1 MAAAEIHVTFFQ
13 TPAPPTDD
21 RLFETDVL
29 DVLKQQGALLLR
41 NRESSTI
48 TSEKIQQHF
57 SVLLNVTNFTQHIDL
72 SVGEKEIDAKG
83 LLKELQT
90 FFPQFVWIDV
100 RTEPVKYG
108 RRNYYFSFIPLE
120 VKTEGFPLGMNLQE
134 SLCQQFPESKNVI
147 ETATQLI
154 RQRILEK
161 HLILEEH
168 PKTIDAQNDDSHSHY
183 TMIENQIKKQEQ
195 AMEPNEQVPLQP
207 NEPTGQ
213 MDSRLLQVQEE
224 VKREKYAKERF
235 KAANEKLEVL
245 LDKLELSMI
254 HYGLSNFSQRT
265 VEEDERWDK
274 RIKIDLREYT
284 YLLQKAKYLE
294 QMWRINENLVNKSEK
309 MTVTETSLIYEREQV
324 NQIKASISPED
335 IYFVI
340 YECQV
345 IEGRVKIHEK
355 PWFRKPYVK
364 LMKLDY
370 DNLVSKA
377 AYFDLLQGESYVLKK
392 TLRQRQPKTASTVEE
407 DG

>member
-1 MAAAEIHVTFFQ
+1 MAAPEIHVTFFQ
-13 TPAPPTDD
+13 TPAPPADEC
-21 RLFETDVL
+21 LFETDIL
-29 DVLKQQGALLLR
+29 DALKQQGALLLR
-41 NRESSTI
+41 NRKSGAI
-48 TSEKIQQHF
+48 TPEKIQQHF
-57 SVLLNVTNFTQHIDL
+57 SVLLNVTNFTQHIEL
-72 SVGEKEIDAKG
+72 SVGEKEVDAKG

-120 VKTEGFPLGMNLQE
+120 VKSEGFPLGMNLQE
-134 SLCQQFPESKNVI
+134 SLYQQFPESKNVVA
-147 ETATQLI
+147 TATQLI
-154 RQRILEK
+154 QQRIIK
-161 HLILEEH
+161 NHLIQEEH
-168 PKTIDAQNDDSHSHY
+168 VETVEEQKNDSHY

-195 AMEPNEQVPLQP
+195 AMETNEKVPLPPNET
-207 NEPTGQ
+207 NGQ

-254 HYGLSNFSQRT
+254 HYGLSNFPQRT

-294 QMWRINENLVNKSEK
+294 QMWRINDNLVNKSEK
-309 MTVTETSLIYEREQV
+309 MTVTETSLVYEREQV